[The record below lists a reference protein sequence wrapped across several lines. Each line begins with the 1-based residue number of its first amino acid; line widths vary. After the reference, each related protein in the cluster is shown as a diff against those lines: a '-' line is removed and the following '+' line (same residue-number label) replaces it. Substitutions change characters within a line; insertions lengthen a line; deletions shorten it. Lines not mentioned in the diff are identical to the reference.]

1 MKDNAR
7 ILSARR
13 VVTMNPSMPFATHV
27 LVRDGHVLATGSWEE
42 VSSWGDFPID
52 DTFGNS
58 ILLPGFV
65 EGHSHM
71 MAGGIWRYTYVGFHD
86 REDPNGKHW
95 RGIYNV
101 KDLAIRLIESEK
113 ALTGAD
119 DPLVCWGFD
128 PIFFNEKRLNRHDL
142 DRVSSIRPIVVW
154 HSNFHLMTVNSVA
167 LNMAGYGPGTDIE
180 GVLLDDDGSPNGELQ
195 ELAAMFPLM
204 RRLKI
209 NLREFGN
216 SAQSIE
222 AYGRVARRCG
232 VTTATDLFND
242 LLDEDI
248 RQLNEATLC
257 DEYPLRLVPAL
268 SGHSGT
274 PDDIAQRA
282 KEISAT
288 RNDKLRLGL
297 VKLMTDG
304 SIQGFTAQLKWPG
317 YYRGPN
323 HGIWNIAPEA
333 LFDLVGT
340 LNREGL
346 QVHVHVNGDAA
357 SELAIKAFA
366 KALTHHPRP
375 DHRHT
380 LQHCQMAD
388 RSQFH
393 QMAALRLGV
402 NLFANHIFFFGD
414 QHRDIT
420 MGPERAS
427 RMDACRTALDEGV
440 NLSIHSDAPVTPMG
454 PLTVAWCAANRLTG
468 SGQVLG
474 PMERITLDEAM
485 RAITLGPARSLHLDH
500 EIGSI
505 ESGKR
510 ADFAILDA
518 DPYEVGAAEL
528 NKINVIGTVVGG
540 TAFTDL

>member
-1 MKDNAR
+1 
-7 ILSARR
+7 
-13 VVTMNPSMPFATHV
+13 
-27 LVRDGHVLATGSWEE
+27 
-42 VSSWGDFPID
+42 
-52 DTFGNS
+52 
-58 ILLPGFV
+58 
-65 EGHSHM
+65 
-71 MAGGIWRYTYVGFHD
+71 
-86 REDPNGKHW
+86 
-95 RGIYNV
+95 
-101 KDLAIRLIESEK
+101 
-113 ALTGAD
+113 
-119 DPLVCWGFD
+119 
-128 PIFFNEKRLNRHDL
+128 
-142 DRVSSIRPIVVW
+142 
-154 HSNFHLMTVNSVA
+154 
-167 LNMAGYGPGTDIE
+167 
-180 GVLLDDDGSPNGELQ
+180 
-195 ELAAMFPLM
+195 
-204 RRLKI
+204 
-209 NLREFGN
+209 
-216 SAQSIE
+216 
-222 AYGRVARRCG
+222 
-232 VTTATDLFND
+232 
-242 LLDEDI
+242 LDEDI
-248 RQLNEATLC
+248 RQLNEATLS
-257 DEYPLRLVPAL
+257 DEYPLRLVLAL

-274 PDDIAQRA
+274 PGDIAQRA
-282 KEISAT
+282 KEIAAT

-333 LFDLVGT
+333 LFDMVDT
-340 LNREGL
+340 LNSEGL

-485 RAITLGPARSLHLDH
+485 RAITLGPARSLHLDQ

-528 NKINVIGTVVGG
+528 NKINVLGTMVGG